1 MLAVQH
7 DWCANLI
14 RRREGRYESTR
25 SRLVVE
31 GPSVNVVRFARDA
44 ISPFVNVG

>member
-14 RRREGRYESTR
+14 RFREGSYESTR

-31 GPSVNVVRFARDA
+31 GRP
-44 ISPFVNVG
+44 